1 VIVVFDTRVVVSAVL
16 RDRDPEAVMLHV
28 VQHPEFTWVASAAIV
43 AEYLE
48 VLSRPKFAIPKQV
61 IARWRRAFAQ
71 NITQVDPVPD
81 IVFPRD
87 SKDAKFI
94 ACALAAQ
101 AGFLVTGDQD
111 FEEARRLL
119 HTRIVS
125 VAQFKRLFSIKL

>member
-1 VIVVFDTRVVVSAVL
+1 MIVVFDTSVVVSAAL
-16 RDRDPEAVMLHV
+16 RDRDPEAVILHV
-28 VQHPEFTWVASAAIV
+28 VQRPEFTWVASAEIV

-48 VLSRPKFAIPKQV
+48 VLSRSKFAIPEQV
-61 IARWRRAFAQ
+61 RERWGRAFAQ
-71 NITQVDPVPD
+71 NITQVDSVPD
-81 IVFPRD
+81 FLFPRD

-101 AGFLVTGDQD
+101 ADFLVTGDQD

-125 VAQFKRLFSIKL
+125 VAQFKRPFSIEQ

>member
-1 VIVVFDTRVVVSAVL
+1 LSSSTLALSSAAL
-16 RDRDPEAVMLHV
+16 RDRDPEAVILHV
-28 VQHPEFTWVASAAIV
+28 VQNPEFAWVASAEIV

-48 VLSRPKFAIPKQV
+48 VLGRSKFAIPEQV
-61 IARWRRAFAQ
+61 KERWRRAFTQ
-71 NITQVDPVPD
+71 NVTQVDPVPD
-81 IVFPRD
+81 VLFPRD

-101 AGFLVTGDQD
+101 ADFLVTGDQD

-125 VAQFKRLFSIKL
+125 VAQFKRLFSIGR